1 MMDFNRLKLARINN
15 ILTVLFLLVLVYL
28 LYDLFVFTAPRISD
42 SIKKSGTNIIHED
55 SSPQNAKQKSSDISV
70 ARQLDYYTQKIGAKN
85 LFKASLVEEL
95 SNTTIAA
102 TEAQTLILKGVIA
115 GRNPQAVIE
124 DTKTQKTYFVVKN
137 DKIGDIIIDSVEENK
152 VKLKLG
158 SEIFVLTL

>member
-1 MMDFNRLKLARINN
+1 MDFNRLKLARINN

-42 SIKKSGTNIIHED
+42 SIKKLGTDIIHED